1 MNKIFKEEI
10 KKILLLMVMA
20 SNLSANYF
28 NKHEMDCDNNLSD
41 GCRERAY
48 LALEVN
54 KNYDEAEKYF
64 LKACELNDAKS
75 CSLLGYMYRSK
86 NAKKRDEKKY
96 FQFFDKACQI
106 GDANSCTIIG
116 SLYYSKNSSNSTK
129 KNMIK
134 VKIEDLI
141 QATKYYKKACEL
153 GNQRGCERLA
163 TNYLLG
169 YGIKKDRKKAIKL
182 FKKNCQ
188 LNYNG
193 CLLYV
198 GVTRKNQR
206 YRDLNIS
213 ELKRLSKGCELNSS
227 NSCNNLGFL
236 SLEVYQDYNKAETYF
251 RKACQ
256 LKNQESCKML
266 GFIYKNK
273 HTGKQDFKK
282 SFKYFNRACKLGNGY
297 ACSYLAL
304 MYLRGE
310 GIEKDTVK
318 STLAYEKA
326 CHLGNDRGCT
336 FLGDRYRLGQG
347 TKMDK
352 VKVIELYKQSC
363 TNNEHYGC
371 VKYIGFSAQK

>member
-1 MNKIFKEEI
+1 
-10 KKILLLMVMA
+10 
-20 SNLSANYF
+20 
-28 NKHEMDCDNNLSD
+28 
-41 GCRERAY
+41 
-48 LALEVN
+48 
-54 KNYDEAEKYF
+54 
-64 LKACELNDAKS
+64 
-75 CSLLGYMYRSK
+75 
-86 NAKKRDEKKY
+86 
-96 FQFFDKACQI
+96 
-106 GDANSCTIIG
+106 
-116 SLYYSKNSSNSTK
+116 
-129 KNMIK
+129 MIK

-282 SFKYFNRACKLGNGY
+282 SFKYFSQACELGNGY
-297 ACSYLAL
+297 ACFYLGA
-304 MYLRGE
+304 MYFRGE
-310 GIEKDTVK
+310 GSKKNINL
-318 STLAYEKA
+318 SRASYHKA
-326 CHLGNDRGCT
+326 CILGHNRGCT
-336 FLGDRYRLGQG
+336 ALGDYYRLGQSV
-347 TKMDK
+347 KKDK
-352 VKVIELYKQSC
+352 IKAITLYKQSC
-363 TNNEHYGC
+363 YDNSLAC
-371 VKYIGFSAQK
+371 IKYIDFSTQN